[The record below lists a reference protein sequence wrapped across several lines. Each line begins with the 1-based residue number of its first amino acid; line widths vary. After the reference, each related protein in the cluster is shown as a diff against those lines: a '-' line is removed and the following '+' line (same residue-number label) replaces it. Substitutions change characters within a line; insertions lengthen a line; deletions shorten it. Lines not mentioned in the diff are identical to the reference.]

1 MDQWSTGGGGNGWAA
16 FTNNTGPKTLGE
28 IRFLLQYP
36 RLKVTEKIRVKSS
49 SARDLPGLPS
59 AVSGCWPF
67 TQGLAV
73 WFIV

>member
-1 MDQWSTGGGGNGWAA
+1 MDQRSTGGGRNGWAA
-16 FTNNTGPKTLGE
+16 FTNTGPKTLGE

-59 AVSGCWPF
+59 AVSGCWPLP
-67 TQGLAV
+67 QGHAV